1 MLMQCEDGSS
11 CVNIWKQ
18 FLWKQAE
25 EKKKISWTAQITYNS
40 AIQVVNSDQI
50 KYLPPKLNWN
60 SGFYSSQYML
70 ESSKC
75 GSKLKYLP
83 AACHP
88 LPSIFMTQS
97 NLKRAQ
103 ADICVGNKK
112 KDINIFALLFCVV
125 VSKGGQKGC
134 DRHCREI
141 LLVLKLIQ
149 GLNHSKDGIARVTII
164 VLVNRNKS
172 LKRKKGCIIS
182 VFYIYKLRN
191 IQWERGKGGKKKS
204 E

>member
-25 EKKKISWTAQITYNS
+25 EKKISWTAQITYNS

-60 SGFYSSQYML
+60 SGFYSSQYMV

-103 ADICVGNKK
+103 ADICVGNEKK
-112 KDINIFALLFCVV
+112 KRHKYLRPLLLR
-125 VSKGGQKGC
+125 GGFK
-134 DRHCREI
+134 RRTE
-141 LLVLKLIQ
+141 
-149 GLNHSKDGIARVTII
+149 RVRQT
-164 VLVNRNKS
+164 LQRNSSGAKAYPRPQS
-172 LKRKKGCIIS
+172 
-182 VFYIYKLRN
+182 
-191 IQWERGKGGKKKS
+191 Q
-204 E
+204 